1 MSDNSYYA
9 PTAYDSTRPRA
20 LPPRLPREHW
30 HSAQSALR
38 GKDPSLAWGIYF
50 GEFRNGNTKKEIR
63 KLKRGKTSSP
73 PPSADTLYIP
83 TIHSFK
89 AMWYVLRN
97 VAAMLLI
104 VALLTMAAAWHNAGA
119 IYFEKNPVLLLTVII
134 PFALTFLGALG
145 VLLTKDSGFI
155 TFNRRTGIVSVP
167 RFRKKQPVEV
177 RFDELDG
184 YINYHIDPQ
193 SGRVNWRLYLGM
205 RDRDEGIAMPSASAP
220 HKASMFQLW
229 EWLQQFMDISKP
241 LPDVAPMEL
250 IRHLDPT
257 TAAYD
262 QARNRAPHYW
272 RDSDP
277 KEVAF
282 VADQVA
288 GLVRDF
294 PWEYL
299 PQGNDPYGQYAS
311 IDAWRETYPQRAQ
324 EIDAMRARWW

>member
-97 VAAMLLI
+97 VAAMFFLVGFIVNMLGWFQKGGLSYFEREPLNLI
-104 VALLTMAAAWHNAGA
+104 VSV
-119 IYFEKNPVLLLTVII
+119 IPFILLL
-134 PFALTFLGALG
+134 LGALG

-229 EWLQQFMDISKP
+229 EWLQ
-241 LPDVAPMEL
+241 
-250 IRHLDPT
+250 
-257 TAAYD
+257 
-262 QARNRAPHYW
+262 RNR
-272 RDSDP
+272 SNGT
-277 KEVAF
+277 V
-282 VADQVA
+282 
-288 GLVRDF
+288 
-294 PWEYL
+294 L
-299 PQGNDPYGQYAS
+299 P
-311 IDAWRETYPQRAQ
+311 
-324 EIDAMRARWW
+324 